1 MGKLTK
7 VREVLA
13 KTWWRPGADAQLIRT
28 PTVLQMEAVECGA
41 ASLAMVLAYYERYVP
56 LEELRL
62 HCGVTRDGSK
72 ASNVLKAARSYGLVA
87 KGFKKEPPDLRS
99 LPLPLIVFWNFNHF
113 VVVEGFRAGKVHL
126 NDPACGRRVV
136 SDDEFDQ
143 SFTGV
148 VLTFEKGPEFAPG
161 GQRPST
167 VDALKRRFVGVENA
181 LAYVVLVGLALV
193 IPGLVIPAFSSIF
206 VDKLLVAHMDSWLRP
221 LLIGMIVAALLRAT
235 LTWLEASMLL
245 RIRSKISLSSAA
257 KFFWH
262 VLRLPIEFFT
272 QRSGGEL
279 STRVAINDR
288 VAALLSGDLAH
299 AFLDIAK
306 ALFFGLL
313 MFSYDGVLSFI
324 AIVIVAGNLALT
336 RMIAERTRET
346 SMKLALD
353 GGRVMAVSM
362 NGLAIMETIKSNG
375 SESGFFEKWAGYQ
388 AKYLNS
394 EQQLAR
400 VGFVL
405 QVLPPFLFGVNSLL
419 ILGIGGV
426 RVIDGHLSIGMLV
439 AFQSLVAS
447 FTEPAGRLAS
457 LSNKIQEVDG
467 DMKRLDD
474 VMRYPLDPWAT
485 KVPLVPAD
493 GKQLKPKMEGYVS
506 LDNISFGYNRSQY
519 PLVESFTM
527 HVRPGQRVAI
537 VGPSGCGKSTV
548 SKLVMG
554 LYPPWEGTIFFDGRP
569 REEYARYEYTNS
581 VALVDQDIVLYEGT
595 VRDNLTLWDSSI
607 PEADVIQAAKDAQIH
622 DMILARQGGYDSMI
636 DEGGRNMSGGQ
647 RQRIELARAL
657 ATNPRVLVLDE
668 ATSALDANTE
678 KLVDDAIRRRGCTC
692 IIIAHRLSTIRDCD
706 EIIVMSFGHVV
717 ERGRHDDLMLI
728 DNGFY
733 QRLMRSA

>member
-1 MGKLTK
+1 MRNLLAW
-7 VREVLA
+7 VRDLIA
-13 KTWWRPGADAQLIRT
+13 KWQRADNVAIKA

-41 ASLAMVLAYYERYVP
+41 ASLAMVLAYYDRYVP

-62 HCGVTRDGSK
+62 LCGVTRDGSK
-72 ASNVLKAARSYGLVA
+72 ASNVLKAARSQGLLA
-87 KGFKKEPPDLRS
+87 KGFKKEPAELRA

-113 VVVEGFRAGKVHL
+113 VVVEGFKSGQVHL

-136 SDDEFDQ
+136 SDVEFDQ

-148 VLTFEKGPEFAPG
+148 VLTFEKGPEFKPG
-161 GQRPST
+161 GEKPST
-167 VDALKRRFVGVENA
+167 VAALKRRFVGVEEA
-181 LAYVVLVGLALV
+181 LAYVVLVGAALV
-193 IPGLVIPAFSSIF
+193 VPGLVVPAFSSIF
-206 VDKLLVAHMDSWLRP
+206 VDKFLVAHLESWLRP
-221 LLIGMIVAALLRAT
+221 ILIGMVLTALLRAA
-235 LTWLEASMLL
+235 LTWLEAAMLL
-245 RIRSKISLSSAA
+245 RIQSKIGLASAA

-299 AFLDIAK
+299 AVLDVAK
-306 ALFFGLL
+306 AVFFALL
-313 MFSYDGVLSFI
+313 MFSYDLVLTLI
-324 AIVIVAGNLALT
+324 AITIVAANLALT
-336 RMIAERTRET
+336 RTIATRTRET

-353 GGRVMAVSM
+353 GGKVMAASM
-362 NGLAIMETIKSNG
+362 NGLMIMETIKSNG
-375 SESGFFEKWAGYQ
+375 SEAGFFEKWAGYQ

-405 QVLPPFLFGVNSLL
+405 QVVPPFLFALNGLL

-439 AFQSLVAS
+439 AFQSLVQS
-447 FTEPAGRLAS
+447 FTEPAGRLAM

-474 VMRYPLDPWAT
+474 VMRYPTDVWAT
-485 KVPLVPAD
+485 TVPLVPPD
-493 GKQLKPKMEGYVS
+493 GQSLKPKMEGFVT
-506 LDNISFGYNRSQY
+506 LENIAFGYNRSQY
-519 PLVESFTM
+519 PLVEEFSL

-554 LYPPWEGTIFFDGRP
+554 LYPPWAGNIHFDGKP
-569 REEYARYEYTNS
+569 REAYTRYEYTNS

-595 VRDNLTLWDSSI
+595 VRDNLTLWDASI
-607 PEADVIQAAKDAQIH
+607 PENDVIQAAKDAQIH
-622 DMILARQGGYDSMI
+622 DMILARQGGYDSLI
-636 DEGGRNMSGGQ
+636 EEGGRNMSGGQ

-657 ATNPRVLVLDE
+657 ATNPRILVLDE

-706 EIIVMSFGHVV
+706 EIIVMSYGHII
-717 ERGRHDDLMLI
+717 ERGRHDALMDI
-728 DNGFY
+728 EDGFY
-733 QRLMRSA
+733 QRLMQSA